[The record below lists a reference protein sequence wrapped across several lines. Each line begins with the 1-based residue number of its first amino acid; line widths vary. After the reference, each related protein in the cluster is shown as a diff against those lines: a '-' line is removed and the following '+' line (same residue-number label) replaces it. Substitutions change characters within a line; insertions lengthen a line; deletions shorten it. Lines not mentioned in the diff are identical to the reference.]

1 MDAANQRASASAD
14 VAEEA
19 SENEAKNEE
28 IPMSANST
36 ETEDQQNKSENTEEA
51 GTSGDNK
58 SLTTENKAPV
68 KRNYRRRTESG
79 DESSRDSA
87 AEPPAPTVE
96 NAVEDQQPADASE
109 SEDVSLD
116 ELRVSGSEA
125 ENNQSP
131 RR

>member
-1 MDAANQRASASAD
+1 MDATNQGASASGD
-14 VAEEA
+14 VADEA
-19 SENEAKNEE
+19 RENQSENAE
-28 IPMSANST
+28 IPTLANST
-36 ETEDQQNKSENTEEA
+36 TEDQQNKSENTEEA
-51 GTSGDNK
+51 GPSGDN
-58 SLTTENKAPV
+58 SSTATENKAPV
-68 KRNYRRRTESG
+68 KRNYRRRTDSG
-79 DESSRDSA
+79 DGSSSDSA
-87 AEPPAPTVE
+87 VEPSAPTAE